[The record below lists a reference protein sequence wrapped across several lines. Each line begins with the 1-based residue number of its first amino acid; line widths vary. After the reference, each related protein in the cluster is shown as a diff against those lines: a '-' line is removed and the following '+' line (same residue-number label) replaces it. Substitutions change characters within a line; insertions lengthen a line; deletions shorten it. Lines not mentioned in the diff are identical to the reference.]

1 MIITIRIDELHIIGL
16 NKQKPLNIANTKKML
31 IKTIFA
37 IKQKQKR
44 LKYENYLNTEYIAY
58 NKRTIKIAKY

>member
-37 IKQKQKR
+37 IKQK
-44 LKYENYLNTEYIAY
+44 
-58 NKRTIKIAKY
+58 